1 MANVNRQTAPLHDL
15 DTMYVTSHFTNDV
28 ASTEITATTTDAG
41 TVAVNDGLGGI
52 ITLTPSDGTVA
63 DNDEVYIATANQLFQ
78 FAVNRPLFGICRLK
92 FTETTSSVYNAGF
105 GFQNAVGANTL
116 IDDGGGPKVSGST
129 LAIVKIDNTT
139 VWRCYS
145 ACNGVATVSIST
157 KTAISTDFQVL
168 EIDCIDAN
176 DNTNMTVCFY
186 VNDEPLRDSTGAR
199 IRHSVPIANSALM
212 SMWAGAKL
220 GAATNNDLLL
230 VDYWHGQQSIR
241 STNLAFV
248 S

>member
-1 MANVNRQTAPLHDL
+1 MANVNRQTAPLNDL
-15 DTMYVTSHFTNDV
+15 DTMYVSSHFTLDV
-28 ASTEITATTTDAG
+28 ASTEITSTTTDSG

-78 FAVNRPLFGICRLK
+78 FAVNRPIFGICRLK
-92 FTETTSSVYNAGF
+92 FTETASGIYNAAF
-105 GFQNAVGANTL
+105 GFMNSVGANSI
-116 IDDGGGPKVSGST
+116 IDDGGGVKVSGST
-129 LAIVKIDNTT
+129 LAIHKIDGET
-139 VWRCYS
+139 VWRCTS
-145 ACNGVATVSIST
+145 SCNGVSTTTKST
-157 KTAISTDFQVL
+157 KTATSTDFQVL
-168 EIDCIDAN
+168 EIDCVDAN
-176 DNTNMTVCFY
+176 DNSNMTVCYY

-220 GAATNNDLLL
+220 GAITNNDLLL